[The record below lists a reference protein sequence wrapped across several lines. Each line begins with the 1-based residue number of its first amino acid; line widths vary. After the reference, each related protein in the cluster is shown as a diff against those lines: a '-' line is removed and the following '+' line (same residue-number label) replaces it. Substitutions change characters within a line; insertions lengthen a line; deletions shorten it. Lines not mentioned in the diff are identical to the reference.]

1 MTLRS
6 WLGYGWKDL
15 GAQETDGQPRPERLI
30 GQEADIEVVDQD
42 TFGFANV
49 DCVWPAGKHVLQAED
64 GTYSLRPETEKEY
77 EFHMQL
83 RKAGS

>member
-6 WLGYGWKDL
+6 WLGCGWKDL
-15 GAQETDGQPRPERLI
+15 GAQETDGIPRPERLI
-30 GQEADIEVVDQD
+30 GQEADIEVVHQD

-49 DCVWPAGKHVLQAED
+49 DGVWPPGKHVLQAED
-64 GTYSLRPETEKEY
+64 GTYSLHPETQKEY

-83 RKAGS
+83 RSAGS